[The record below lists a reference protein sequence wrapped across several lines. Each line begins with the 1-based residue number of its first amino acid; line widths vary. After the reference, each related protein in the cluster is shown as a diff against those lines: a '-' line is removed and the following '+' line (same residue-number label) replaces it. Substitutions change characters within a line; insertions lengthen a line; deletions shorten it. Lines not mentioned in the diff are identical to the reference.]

1 MSSIARATLRAAKAG
16 RLPLS
21 LASISARP
29 GVAGIQTFR
38 QSCARPTSLRQ
49 YSSPVLSGRP
59 IPVVTYEQLKPLTEQ
74 PSLARTLID
83 VREVAEV
90 EQGSIP
96 SAVNLPL
103 SVLPQALEQ
112 SPDSFRNTYGFERP
126 EKDREIIFYCRSG
139 KRSTTASEHAQR
151 LGWTNVKNYTG
162 SWLDWVEKEQG
173 GSKPAS

>member
-21 LASISARP
+21 LASVSVRP

-38 QSCARPTSLRQ
+38 QSCPRPISLRQ

-74 PSLARTLID
+74 PSLTRALID
-83 VREVAEV
+83 VREV
-90 EQGSIP
+90 
-96 SAVNLPL
+96 
-103 SVLPQALEQ
+103 ALEQ

-126 EKDREIIFYCRSG
+126 EKDQEIIFYCRSG